1 MQFKPSYLIPGYGL
15 LQSGWDVGTEIGN
28 YLTKPLVEAVNKNK
42 QDSVTRSYGSYNG
55 DWLQYLK
62 DMAADG
68 DEASLDRL
76 MNYMMQEQSNQTA
89 RDWTAQREDTAIQ
102 RFVADAKAAGFNPQA
117 LLQQGGSPIASAS
130 SGASYNGTPYLSSD
144 YNKNRM
150 NLQWSK
156 LILDFT
162 ASVFKSV
169 ISGTMQAAGTAA
181 KAFAG

>member
-1 MQFKPSYLIPGYGL
+1 MNFKPTYLIPGYGL
-15 LQSGWDVGTEIGN
+15 VQASVDAGSELGN
-28 YLTKPLVEAVNKNK
+28 YIAQSIGDVYKGSQNQK
-42 QDSVTRSYGSYNG
+42 TRSYNSYNG

-62 DMAADG
+62 DTAEEDP
-68 DEASLDRL
+68 ASLDRL

-102 RFVADAKAAGFNPQA
+102 RFAADARAAGFNPQA

-144 YNKNRM
+144 YNGKR
-150 NLQWSK
+150 LGIQWSK
-156 LILDFT
+156 LVLDFT